1 MSAQVNKILSKM
13 KPVCNV
19 VKSNSHILTT
29 ILFCILAL
37 AFFPIELLVRTNI
50 KNDVM
55 MRIKSFLLLNPI
67 GRIFIFLLFVCLYAN
82 KDIMNMILLIYFIV
96 ALNSRY

>member
-37 AFFPIELLVRTNI
+37 AFFPIE
-50 KNDVM
+50 
-55 MRIKSFLLLNPI
+55 
-67 GRIFIFLLFVCLYAN
+67 
-82 KDIMNMILLIYFIV
+82 
-96 ALNSRY
+96 

>member
-50 KNDVM
+50 NILPIGFNKIFII
-55 MRIKSFLLLNPI
+55 IKSY
-67 GRIFIFLLFVCLYAN
+67 R
-82 KDIMNMILLIYFIV
+82 
-96 ALNSRY
+96 